1 MTKPDLS
8 KIKLLILDVDGV
20 MTDGNF
26 YVSDSG
32 DISRKFNVLD
42 GFGIVNAIKRGLEIA
57 VISGGKGKAVTHRC
71 EYLGI
76 KNFFLGREDKHNVY
90 TKILKPKLGIKDE
103 EVAFMGDDVYD
114 LELMGLVGMPITVPN
129 AHDKVKS
136 VAKYITTRRGG
147 EGAVREIIDL
157 IFTA

>member
-1 MTKPDLS
+1 MPKPDFS

-42 GFGIVNAIKRGLEIA
+42 GFGIVNAIQRGLEIA
-57 VISGGKGKAVTHRC
+57 VITGGKGKAVTHRC
-71 EYLGI
+71 DYLGI
-76 KNFFLGREDKHNVY
+76 KNAFLGREDKHNVY

-114 LELMGLVGMPITVPN
+114 IELMKMVGLPVTVPD
-129 AHDKVKS
+129 AHDKVKT
-136 VAKYITTRRGG
+136 VAKYITTRKGG
-147 EGAVREIIDL
+147 EGAVREVIDL
-157 IFTA
+157 ILPL

>member
-1 MTKPDLS
+1 MSKPDLS

-26 YVSDSG
+26 YISDSG

-71 EYLGI
+71 DYLGI
-76 KNFFLGREDKHNVY
+76 KNSFLGREDKHNVY

-114 LELMGLVGMPITVPN
+114 IELMKLVGFPITVPD
-129 AHDKVKS
+129 AHDKVKT
-136 VAKYITTRRGG
+136 VAKYITTRKGG
-147 EGAVREIIDL
+147 EGAVREVIDL
-157 IFTA
+157 IFPI